1 MSSTVAIRSPYWRP
15 TRAVS
20 TYWPKKRARSWR
32 SWWMRGRSPRQV
44 LCCTSSTSDEERRN
58 AMPPIDERMNSV
70 MLSIIRRRTPSADVG
85 DFNKLIYD
93 LDMDSLDVVDLSQA
107 LEKEFGVEADLER
120 VSDCLTPSE
129 IGSYFRELIG
139 SP

>member
-1 MSSTVAIRSPYWRP
+1 MIDNITEFMRSSSAGITFCLSSSLVELVQDS
-15 TRAVS
+15 TRGGD
-20 TYWPKKRARSWR
+20 P
-32 SWWMRGRSPRQV
+32 PRV
-44 LCCTSSTSDEERRN
+44 LSCTSSTSDDERQN
-58 AMPPIDERMNSV
+58 VMPAEDERMNSV

-85 DFNKLIYD
+85 DFDKQIYD

-120 VSDCLTPSE
+120 VADCLTPSE
-129 IGSYFRELIG
+129 IGSYFQELIG